1 MIGGVQGGQGGQG
14 VAGVDFFIS
23 HAGRDQAWAEWVAWH
38 LVEAGYTVELDFWD
52 WAVGENF
59 VTRMRGA
66 VDAANRVVALF
77 SSAYFEDL
85 RYTTDEWTSAL
96 LKNDEGRHRL
106 VPVQVEPCTVP
117 QLLRPLTCVELF
129 DVDEGEAARRLS
141 AAARGPARPDG
152 KPVFPGSGRAA
163 ALTSRGEVGP
173 RKPGVLP
180 AVWNVGPRNPGFVG
194 RDATLVHLRERL
206 RSGGTAV
213 VQVLHGVGG
222 VGKTQVAIEYA
233 HRYAGAYEVVWWVRA
248 EEAGLIGEQF
258 AALAVE
264 LGLTPPHADK
274 ASAVGAVRAY
284 LRGQGRW
291 LLLLDNA
298 ESPGD
303 LRAWLSAG
311 SGHTLIT
318 SRNPGW
324 GELAAR
330 VEVDVLP
337 RPESV
342 ELIHVS
348 RPGAGEV
355 EADHLAE
362 ALGDLPLAL
371 AQAAEFLAE
380 TGMSVDNYLE
390 LLETRAGELLDQSA
404 PLSHTH
410 SLAAVIRVATDR
422 LAKVDQVALAL
433 VRIAAFLA
441 PEPIPA
447 DVLIRPIAA
456 TGHSRLPE
464 LEALTAAVVSPVAA
478 HRSLGRLSSY
488 GLARVDRGLQL
499 HRLTQAVLR
508 DQLPADSAAA
518 YRAYAEAL
526 LVEADPGDGWDPARW
541 LGWARILPHLLAA
554 DPATS
559 LSSDLRELAC
569 RAAWHLHSR
578 GDIRPAR
585 DLAEHLHRQWR
596 KQLGSDH
603 RHTLR
608 SAYTHV
614 GILVDV
620 GPYSQARQLG
630 EDTFARCQRVLGDD
644 DPETLHAAHHLA
656 TCLYCVGAFEQ
667 ARQLSV
673 DTLARRRRVLGDDHI
688 DVQRSASRLA
698 TNLRELGEVEAA
710 RQLHEDVLAHRQRLL
725 GNDHPATINT
735 ADRLGCDLH
744 ALRQVDAARRLHE
757 DSLIRA
763 RRVLGEDH
771 LCTMN
776 CANNLVTDVYALGE
790 FEAARQLSEDTLARA
805 RRVLGNES
813 HVTIDVANNFA
824 AALHALGEF
833 EAAWQLSEDTLARAG
848 RVFGDSHPRTLKAAD
863 NLAAALRLCRE
874 AEPARKDDSHS
885 VDE

>member
-1 MIGGVQGGQGGQG
+1 
-14 VAGVDFFIS
+14 
-23 HAGRDQAWAEWVAWH
+23 
-38 LVEAGYTVELDFWD
+38 
-52 WAVGENF
+52 
-59 VTRMRGA
+59 MRGA

-117 QLLRPLTCVELF
+117 QLLRPLTRVELF

-173 RKPGVLP
+173 RSRGYCRRCGTSAPVT
-180 AVWNVGPRNPGFVG
+180 PGFVG

-291 LLLLDNA
+291 PLLLDNA

-342 ELIHVS
+342 ELIHVT

-371 AQAAEFLAE
+371 TQAAGFLAE
-380 TGMSVDNYLE
+380 TGMSVEHYLS
-390 LLETRAGELLDQSA
+390 LLETRAEELLDQSA

-569 RAAWHLHSR
+569 RAAGICTAAVTSARPGTSPSTFTGSGANSSDQTTGTPCAALIPTSASSSMSAPTARLASSARTLSLGVSECWVTTIPRRCTQRITSR
-578 GDIRPAR
+578 PACIAWAPSSRPVSSASTLWLAGAGCSAATTSTSSARPVGSPRTCVNWARSRLPDNCMRTSSPTDNDYSATTIRPPLTR
-585 DLAEHLHRQWR
+585 LID
-596 KQLGSDH
+596 
-603 RHTLR
+603 
-608 SAYTHV
+608 SA
-614 GILVDV
+614 
-620 GPYSQARQLG
+620 
-630 EDTFARCQRVLGDD
+630 
-644 DPETLHAAHHLA
+644 A
-656 TCLYCVGAFEQ
+656 TCTLS
-667 ARQLSV
+667 ARLTQRDGYTRTASSGRGGY
-673 DTLARRRRVLGDDHI
+673 LARTI
-688 DVQRSASRLA
+688 SA
-698 TNLRELGEVEAA
+698 
-710 RQLHEDVLAHRQRLL
+710 Q
-725 GNDHPATINT
+725 
-735 ADRLGCDLH
+735 
-744 ALRQVDAARRLHE
+744 
-757 DSLIRA
+757 
-763 RRVLGEDH
+763 
-771 LCTMN
+771 
-776 CANNLVTDVYALGE
+776 
-790 FEAARQLSEDTLARA
+790 
-805 RRVLGNES
+805 
-813 HVTIDVANNFA
+813 
-824 AALHALGEF
+824 
-833 EAAWQLSEDTLARAG
+833 
-848 RVFGDSHPRTLKAAD
+848 
-863 NLAAALRLCRE
+863 
-874 AEPARKDDSHS
+874 
-885 VDE
+885 